1 VKRFFTTTLKD
12 ANPVDNP
19 SKRARLHQKSASG
32 DSAKR
37 QTRTK
42 ADYGGDNEYFIPPPR
57 SRRNGM
63 VFEDI
68 TVWTR
73 NVSMSLPNRKSTALH
88 LSDFDFTK
96 PQPEWV
102 TSAFIQTSTDVHG
115 PTVDSANP
123 SYEQPVTPP
132 KLIPE
137 PTIPPSQM
145 IDFVSIHEFRTL
157 HEMTASSIS
166 ALPPQPGF
174 LQDMLSTQIMT
185 SLTTLVTSAENG
197 LERAWETNKVS
208 LPSHFVD
215 AVEFITS
222 SCEALAISLTSDP
235 VQAGDVTAISR
246 LFGEIVTI
254 VLHAAKVVDGMDF
267 RSLINNTQRMEFV
280 EKLTSTL
287 DILISAAGR
296 FPVDAETTLEML
308 VRTLDAVLPTMLC
321 VSQFRLYQVL
331 VEYLFAK
338 AIDRLVNDSFVPEWA
353 LQKLDRLCPMLK
365 RFKKQ
370 LDRITAEDNLGKDL
384 HRQKLFDTCEMKR
397 EMLKC
402 FSDATVSKSF
412 RASFASFRAA
422 ANLAQLVGERKVE
435 AECLY
440 CMAHLMVARGKTSI
454 SNHPSVLLMSARTLN
469 TSDPFQDKVQSLLV
483 QLRRRSISSIV
494 EMAAEVHQSHD
505 VVEFVEG
512 LKIFVRVL
520 LSKYPP
526 DGVDGNTILE
536 GDIVKGMLK
545 VIRVF
550 HPDKNHSVDEEG
562 RWLCEEITKVYVGLL
577 LCAN

>member
-1 VKRFFTTTLKD
+1 
-12 ANPVDNP
+12 
-19 SKRARLHQKSASG
+19 
-32 DSAKR
+32 
-37 QTRTK
+37 
-42 ADYGGDNEYFIPPPR
+42 
-57 SRRNGM
+57 
-63 VFEDI
+63 
-68 TVWTR
+68 
-73 NVSMSLPNRKSTALH
+73 MSLPNRKSTVLH

-102 TSAFIQTSTDVHG
+102 TSAFLQTSADAHC
-115 PTVDSANP
+115 PTVDLANP
-123 SYEQPVTPP
+123 PYEQPADPP
-132 KLIPE
+132 KPVPE
-137 PTIPPSQM
+137 LTIPTSQM

-157 HEMTASSIS
+157 HDMTESSIS

-215 AVEFITS
+215 AVEFIVS
-222 SCEALAISLTSDP
+222 ACEALAIALTSDP
-235 VQAGDVTAISR
+235 VRAGDITAISR

-254 VLHAAKVVDGMDF
+254 VLHAAKVIDGMDF
-267 RSLINNTQRMEFV
+267 RNLISNAPRVEYV

-287 DILISAAGR
+287 DILISAAGQ
-296 FPVDAETTLEML
+296 FPVDVEPSLEMFIG
-308 VRTLDAVLPTMLC
+308 RLDTVLPTMLC
-321 VSQFRLYQVL
+321 VSQFRVYEVL
-331 VEYLFAK
+331 VGYLLAK
-338 AIDRLVNDSFVPEWA
+338 AVDRLVNDSFVPEWA
-353 LQKLDRLCPMLK
+353 LQKLDRLCPKLK

-370 LDRITAEDNLGKDL
+370 LDRIAAEDHLDKDL
-384 HRQKLFDTCEMKR
+384 DRQKLFDTYEMKR
-397 EMLKC
+397 QMLKC

-422 ANLAQLVGERKVE
+422 ANHAKGVGECKVE

-440 CMAHLMVARGKTSI
+440 CMAHLMVSRGKTSI

-469 TSDPFQDKVQSLLV
+469 PSDPFQAKVQSLLV
-483 QLRRRSISSIV
+483 QLRRRSISSLV
-494 EMAAEVHQSHD
+494 EMAAEVHQSRE

-512 LKIFVRVL
+512 VKIFVRVL
-520 LSKYPP
+520 LSKYPS
-526 DGVDGNTILE
+526 DGIDGNTILE

-562 RWLCEEITKVYVGLL
+562 RWLCEEITKVCPVLL
-577 LCAN
+577 HF